1 MTTIDLGY
9 RPRAWQATCHRSKR
23 RFNVLALHRRAGK
36 TELALREL
44 IEGALR
50 CPLELG
56 LFVYVAPFLNQARSI
71 AWAKLKRFLEPLRR
85 AGLVDVHE
93 VSASV
98 VFRSN
103 GATIRI
109 FGADN
114 ADALRGLRLDGAVLD
129 EVAQIK
135 PEVWHDVIRPAL
147 ADRKGW
153 ATFIGTPNGINL
165 FSTLFDL
172 ATNDPEWYAARWT
185 VYETQALDMAEV
197 ESIRREAPP
206 SSFAREFLCDF
217 GASGDDQLLS
227 LTDVLEAT
235 KRQYR
240 DVDIQHAPRI
250 LGIDPARFGN
260 DRSVIV
266 RRQGLVMLPPT
277 ILAGID
283 NMALADRVA
292 WTIQD
297 WKPDAVFCDAGA
309 GSGVIDRLRQLGH
322 AVVEVPFGGKANLPH
337 LFSNRRTEMWCEMAE
352 WVVSGGSIP
361 AEPTAI
367 RTELATP
374 TYKFDSAG
382 RKVLESKDDIRK
394 RLPLSGS
401 PDIADA
407 LALTFAAPVVPKVER
422 RPAAKSHDP
431 YAAFRR

>member
-1 MTTIDLGY
+1 M
-9 RPRAWQATCHRSKR
+9 KR
-23 RFNVLALHRRAGK
+23 FSVLALHRRAGK
-36 TELALREL
+36 TVLALEQL
-44 IEGALR
+44 IDKALR

-71 AWAKLKRFLEPLRR
+71 AWTKLKTILEPLRR
-85 AGLVDVHE
+85 SGRVDVHE

-98 VFRSN
+98 TFKTN
-103 GATIRI
+103 GAVIRL

-153 ATFIGTPNGINL
+153 AVFIGTPNGINL
-165 FSTLFDL
+165 FSALYE
-172 ATNDPEWYAARWT
+172 AAQGDPEWYAARWT
-185 VYETQALDMAEV
+185 VYETQALDMDEV
-197 ESIRREAPP
+197 ESIRLSAPP

-217 GASGDDQLLS
+217 GASGDDQLMS
-227 LTDVLEAT
+227 LTDVLEAS
-235 KRQYR
+235 KRQYKATE
-240 DVDIQHAPRI
+240 IQHAPRI
-250 LGIDPARFGN
+250 LGIDPARFGS

-266 RRQGLVMLPPT
+266 RRQGLVMFPPVV
-277 ILAGID
+277 LAGID

-292 WTIQD
+292 WTIAD
-297 WKPDAVFCDAGA
+297 WQPDAVFCDAGA
-309 GSGVIDRLRQLGH
+309 GSGVIDRVRQLGH
-322 AVVEVPFGGKANLPH
+322 AITEVPFGGKANAPH
-337 LFSNRRTEMWCEMAE
+337 LFTNRRTEMWCEMAE
-352 WVVSGGSIP
+352 WIVSGGSIP
-361 AEPTAI
+361 ADPVTI

-394 RLPLSGS
+394 RLPLAGS

-407 LALTFAAPVVPKVER
+407 LALTFAAPVAPKSDR
-422 RPAAKSHDP
+422 RAKPAKHDP
-431 YAAFRR
+431 YAQFR